1 MSYCTQAQV
10 LVYESNLLAWAKDI
24 AGKILEADKQINK
37 FLRNARDFDDDDI
50 ADISTE
56 SLSDLVTP
64 ASYYVLFLCY
74 NDMSEGNTDQYAA
87 KAKDY
92 RAWYERELSGLD
104 IRLTSGGVTEDEPSS
119 FGGGRVTL

>member
-10 LVYESNLLAWAKDI
+10 LVYESNLTAWAKDI
-24 AGKILEADKQINK
+24 AGKILEADKQIKK

-50 ADISTE
+50 ADISTA

-74 NDMSEGNTDQYAA
+74 NDMSEGNADQYAA

-92 RAWYERELSGLD
+92 RQWYERELSGLD
-104 IRLTSGGVTEDEPSS
+104 ITLTSDGVTSEEPSS
-119 FGGGRVTL
+119 YGGGRVTL